1 MVTVPAKTA
10 KQVIDEHSPWRPPGY
25 EDADVAAIQALS
37 RGTANMEQQKRA
49 LTWIIERAAGTYDM
63 SYRPGG
69 PEGERDTV
77 FAEGRRFVGN
87 QLVKMTKLKI
97 GQSRREQ

>member
-1 MVTVPAKTA
+1 MATIPAKSI
-10 KQVIDEHSPWRPPGY
+10 KQSIEEHAPWRPPGY

-49 LTWIIERAAGTYDM
+49 LAWIIERAAGTYDM

-69 PEGERDTV
+69 VDGERDTV

-87 QLVKMTKLKI
+87 QLVKMTKLKM
-97 GQSRREQ
+97 GQTRREQ